1 VELLKMVN
9 DSIASED
16 GMKSSDVVDVFN
28 AIKGPAMEAFDA
40 KVAAG
45 IIKMTKPRTFS

>member
-1 VELLKMVN
+1 MVN

-28 AIKGPAMEAFDA
+28 DIKGPAMEAFDA
-40 KVAAG
+40 KLPLV
-45 IIKMTKPRTFS
+45 